1 MSYPSLKEGISRV
14 CHHSVLAALLALLV
28 LSALWSIFSMLPLK
42 AEPGTIIVPDDY
54 PTIQAAINHAVKGD
68 MIYVR
73 NGTYFEN
80 IVVNETV
87 SLIGEHTLGT
97 IIDGGHV
104 GVVVRILASDASIK
118 GFTVRNSGYEPYDYG
133 ILITSSGTKVA
144 DNEIIDNCWGIGLA
158 SPGNACIISGNSIG
172 GNEHS
177 GGGSWGGGIVLIYAD
192 HNTIVGNTISCFE
205 DTGIYF
211 LGASSHNK
219 ILGNTLMNHFLSG
232 IHLSGSNNIINH
244 NNFMEL
250 HNQVIIEEGINTWD
264 DGYPFGGNFWSDYA
278 GADLFSG
285 SYQNETGSDGIGD
298 TPYPINE
305 NNIDNYPL
313 MQPYGSIK
321 NLDTDSYYVTIQS
334 AIDATDT
341 LDGHTIFV
349 SSGTY
354 YEHLV
359 VNRSISLVGE
369 SKETTIIHGRS
380 IGNVINI
387 TASNVKLNGF
397 TIRNSGS
404 PQNYGIYIFSA
415 GNDISYNIIK
425 NNHFG
430 IYIDNCGN
438 NTIFHNAIFN
448 NIHGIYVAYS
458 SCINASNN
466 NVSSNNGFGMV
477 LASSA
482 NCNIAGNIA
491 SNNSHGVYVD
501 HYSSNNTVSGNT
513 VVNNFYGVCL
523 YSSSSNVIF
532 HNNLF
537 NNTQQA
543 WSLNSTNGWDN
554 SGEGNYWSNY
564 NGTDT
569 NGDGIGDVLMPIDD
583 DNQDH
588 FPLIHPYG
596 SIRNVDTDIFY
607 LTMQSAINA
616 SETLDAHTLY
626 VSAGKYYEHVVVS
639 KSVSLVGENRETT
652 IIDGTHE
659 TGDVITITTSNVAIR
674 SFTIQKSSPPAS
686 SSGICLQ
693 SSNCTTIEDN
703 IVIDNEKGI
712 TLYNSHNIIIA
723 CNAISSNTGGSGVYL
738 SGSLSNW
745 IGKNNITD
753 NVLGISL
760 SESGNNTIIHNWIA
774 HNDYEGIKVWGLEA
788 NCNTIAHN
796 NVSNNG
802 FNHTPELDGIH
813 INLSSNNT
821 IYSNAVA
828 MNAGNGLSLTRSS
841 NNYISGNEIFSN
853 DGGAGISLSSL
864 GENSTSNIIIT
875 NTLADNEVGIYLNR
889 TDRNSIYHNNFLNNT
904 EQLDFE
910 APLYENTWDN
920 GCEGN
925 YWSDYH
931 GTDLDGDGIGD
942 TSLPWKGVDH
952 YPLMNPYWNPADINH
967 DLKVDIFDIVLACG
981 AYGATPSDPNW
992 NAHCDIAEPCG
1003 IISIYDIVMIAGSYG
1018 EEWGHSQESPI
1029 FHTTVAASEW
1039 GNPLCS
1045 SSLFDT
1051 SREHAS
1057 RSFRARSILA
1067 KKSTQSITAD
1077 IREKGA
1083 ENR

>member
-1 MSYPSLKEGISRV
+1 MFNIPL
-14 CHHSVLAALLALLV
+14 
-28 LSALWSIFSMLPLK
+28 LK
-42 AEPGTIIVPDDY
+42 AEHEVIVVPDDY
-54 PTIQAAINHAVKGD
+54 PTIQTAINHAIEGGT
-68 MIYVR
+68 IYVR
-73 NGTYFEN
+73 NGTYLEN

-87 SLIGEHTLGT
+87 SLVGESEAGT
-97 IIDGGHV
+97 IINGGQV
-104 GVVVRILASDASIK
+104 GDVIRIVASNASIK
-118 GFTVRNSGYEPYDYG
+118 GFTIRNSGYEPYDCG
-133 ILITSSGTKVA
+133 IWIASSGTKVS
-144 DNEIIDNCWGIGLA
+144 DNKITDTCWGIGLA
-158 SPGNACIISGNSIG
+158 SPSNACIISGNSIG

-177 GGGSWGGGIVLIYAD
+177 GGSSWGGGVILIHAD
-192 HNTIVGNTISCFE
+192 HNTIIRNTISCFE

-211 LGASSHNK
+211 LGASSYNK

-278 GADLFSG
+278 GTDLFSG

-298 TPYPINE
+298 TLYHISE
-305 NNIDNYPL
+305 NNMDNYPL

-321 NLDTDSYYVTIQS
+321 NLNTGSYYVTIQS

-359 VNRSISLVGE
+359 VNRNVSLVGE

-380 IGNVINI
+380 IGNVVNI
-387 TASNVKLNGF
+387 TANNVKLNGF
-397 TIRNSGS
+397 TMRNSGS
-404 PQNYGIYIFSA
+404 LQNYGIYICSTS
-415 GNDISYNIIK
+415 NDISYNIIK

-430 IYIDNCGN
+430 IYIDNCVN
-438 NTIFHNAIFN
+438 NTISHNAIFS
-448 NIHGIYVAYS
+448 NIHGIYVTYS
-458 SCINASNN
+458 SYINASNN

-477 LASSA
+477 LTSSA

-513 VVNNFYGVCL
+513 AVNNFYGVCL

-543 WSLNSTNGWDN
+543 WNYNSTNDWDN

-607 LTMQSAINA
+607 LTIQSAINA

-626 VSAGKYYEHVVVS
+626 VSAGKYYEHVVIS

-659 TGDVITITTSNVAIR
+659 TGDVIIITTSNVAIR
-674 SFTIQKSSPPAS
+674 SFTIQKSSPRAP

-712 TLYNSHNIIIA
+712 TLYNSHNITIA

-745 IGKNNITD
+745 IGKNNVTD

-760 SESGNNTIIHNWIA
+760 SESGNNTIIYNWIA

-788 NCNTIAHN
+788 SCNTIAHN

-821 IYSNAVA
+821 IYNNTVA
-828 MNAGNGLSLTRSS
+828 MNAGNGLNLTR
-841 NNYISGNEIFSN
+841 
-853 DGGAGISLSSL
+853 
-864 GENSTSNIIIT
+864 
-875 NTLADNEVGIYLNR
+875 
-889 TDRNSIYHNNFLNNT
+889 
-904 EQLDFE
+904 
-910 APLYENTWDN
+910 
-920 GCEGN
+920 
-925 YWSDYH
+925 
-931 GTDLDGDGIGD
+931 
-942 TSLPWKGVDH
+942 
-952 YPLMNPYWNPADINH
+952 
-967 DLKVDIFDIVLACG
+967 
-981 AYGATPSDPNW
+981 
-992 NAHCDIAEPCG
+992 
-1003 IISIYDIVMIAGSYG
+1003 
-1018 EEWGHSQESPI
+1018 
-1029 FHTTVAASEW
+1029 
-1039 GNPLCS
+1039 
-1045 SSLFDT
+1045 
-1051 SREHAS
+1051 
-1057 RSFRARSILA
+1057 
-1067 KKSTQSITAD
+1067 
-1077 IREKGA
+1077 
-1083 ENR
+1083 